1 MKTVPA
7 ILVKEVQ
14 KNKAIILI
22 NKTWKDCVFSRFKY
36 KSSLNGDIAS
46 SRNLKEVYLF
56 VSKIGAFES
65 SFFVLLL

>member
-36 KSSLNGDIAS
+36 KSLLNGDIAS
-46 SRNLKEVYLF
+46 RRNLKEVYLF

>member
-1 MKTVPA
+1 METVPA

-22 NKTWKDCVFSRFKY
+22 NKTWKDCVFSRFKC
-36 KSSLNGDIAS
+36 KSSLNSDIAS
-46 SRNLKEVYLF
+46 RRNLKEVYLF